1 MNIYK
6 ILRSI
11 SLLLKLVP
19 RKIREFFYEINT
31 NTNLKIQIAIRYLI
45 LASLVNK
52 IGDNVY
58 IGKNVSLKNMM
69 KVSIGHNVSIHDLC
83 YIDGLGGIEIGDN
96 VSIAH
101 SSSIITTNH
110 TWSDN
115 GTPIK
120 YNKVTKGKVV
130 IKDDVWIGCG
140 VRILSKVNISERSV
154 IAAGAVVN
162 SDLATGYL
170 GAGVPMKV
178 IKKLGE

>member
-6 ILRSI
+6 ILRRFSFI
-11 SLLLKLVP
+11 LKLVP
-19 RKIREFFYEINT
+19 RKTREFFYEINT

-58 IGKNVSLKNMM
+58 IGKNVSLKNTM
-69 KVSIGHNVSIHDLC
+69 KISIGNNVSIHDLC
-83 YIDGLGGIEIGDN
+83 YIDGFGEIEIGDN

-101 SSSIITTNH
+101 NSSIITTNH

-115 GTPIK
+115 ETPIK

-140 VRILSKVNISERSV
+140 VRILNKVKISERSV

-162 SDLATGYL
+162 SDLETGCL
-170 GAGVPMKV
+170 GAGVPMRI